1 MDLQSEPLRSG
12 ALLAYAVALLAL
24 YLRFVAITLV
34 QGRARL
40 KGHVFRY
47 PEDAAHWGGEAPLR
61 EPETVE
67 RAQAALRNDGE
78 SQPFFLV
85 AGLVWV
91 LVGVEAFTAAIA
103 FATYVI
109 ARSLHARWLIRP
121 RQPARNRAFAASQ
134 LVLLGILADVV
145 RRLIVVGW

>member
-1 MDLQSEPLRSG
+1 MDPYAVRSG
-12 ALLAYAVALLAL
+12 ALLAYAVTLLAL

-34 QGRARL
+34 QGHARL
-40 KGHVFRY
+40 KGHMFRY
-47 PEDAAHWGGEAPLR
+47 AEDAAHWGGEAPAR

-78 SQPFFLV
+78 SQPFFMV
-85 AGLVWV
+85 GGLVWV
-91 LVGVEAFTAAIA
+91 LVGVETLTAVIL
-103 FATYVI
+103 FASYVV

-134 LVLLGILADVV
+134 LILLGILVDVI
-145 RRLIVVGW
+145 RRLIEMG